1 VPVLFIIALMLA
13 FTIFPYI
20 ALHIFLCILIYYIG
34 YYIVVLVFIFTVTL
48 DVLTVMNFT
57 AIIGLSV
64 LKRADTS

>member
-20 ALHIFLCILIYYIG
+20 ALYIFLCILIYYIG

-64 LKRADTS
+64 LKRADAS